1 MIFLTVSHPRPVTTA
16 KSVTVIIPHRLS
28 TKAWSREVYQT
39 YGGAKGGK
47 PRSSGRTPDT
57 RTGAPPSPATRAS
70 SRWAPSATLETVCPC
85 ASPGRCGIADISATP
100 VVPPAR
106 TGYSLLR
113 ILSAH
118 SRNPSVHQTHDR
130 ANFDS
135 SMELNSYVQA
145 GTSRMNP
152 RTGHRT
158 RRAKGRCCQDWEHGG
173 ESAVGPGAA
182 ASRGY
187 SQRERRGSRQ
197 FPGER
202 PVWPADA
209 PSLKSH
215 FSWTS
220 SLPSIGLGSKGAG
233 SPPRRTSITNS
244 PCTGASCWCRLCL
257 SPGAKGLNSNK
268 ITLMDTTDST
278 STERRTIPTAA
289 KSANA
294 FGWRRPVPVIVG
306 LLSRLPAGA

>member
-70 SRWAPSATLETVCPC
+70 SRWAPSATPGTVCPC
-85 ASPGRCGIADISATP
+85 ASPGRCGIADIPATP
-100 VVPPAR
+100 VVPPTR
-106 TGYSLLR
+106 TGYILLR

-152 RTGHRT
+152 LNPT
-158 RRAKGRCCQDWEHGG
+158 
-173 ESAVGPGAA
+173 
-182 ASRGY
+182 
-187 SQRERRGSRQ
+187 
-197 FPGER
+197 
-202 PVWPADA
+202 
-209 PSLKSH
+209 
-215 FSWTS
+215 
-220 SLPSIGLGSKGAG
+220 
-233 SPPRRTSITNS
+233 PPPKAI
-244 PCTGASCWCRLCL
+244 
-257 SPGAKGLNSNK
+257 
-268 ITLMDTTDST
+268 
-278 STERRTIPTAA
+278 TAA
-289 KSANA
+289 VDELTCDRSLTSLEEANREVYLLLRE
-294 FGWRRPVPVIVG
+294 GIKVSVPPTG
-306 LLSRLPAGA
+306 G

>member
-70 SRWAPSATLETVCPC
+70 SRWAPSATPGTVCPC
-85 ASPGRCGIADISATP
+85 ASPGRCGIADIPATP

-106 TGYSLLR
+106 TGYILLR

-135 SMELNSYVQA
+135 STELNTYVQA
-145 GTSRMNP
+145 GTSRMNRQSARPLP
-152 RTGHRT
+152 RSHVEALRET
-158 RRAKGRCCQDWEHGG
+158 RHDEFRLLDADRKEERGRG
-173 ESAVGPGAA
+173 EAHLPP
-182 ASRGY
+182 R
-187 SQRERRGSRQ
+187 SQKPGSRCRILQ
-197 FPGER
+197 GLPCRRRLDRSQE
-202 PVWPADA
+202 
-209 PSLKSH
+209 SLRRQSRWLAH
-215 FSWTS
+215 
-220 SLPSIGLGSKGAG
+220 GAG
-233 SPPRRTSITNS
+233 W
-244 PCTGASCWCRLCL
+244 G
-257 SPGAKGLNSNK
+257 
-268 ITLMDTTDST
+268 
-278 STERRTIPTAA
+278 E
-289 KSANA
+289 
-294 FGWRRPVPVIVG
+294 V
-306 LLSRLPAGA
+306 